1 MSKIEEEMITYN
13 ELLEFFEQQREIEFT
28 YKEKSYAFLSV
39 KDGFVLVCM
48 NKIITPVYE
57 DYSKLA
63 HEACIDK
70 VLFLELFQND
80 QIEITT
86 IF

>member
-1 MSKIEEEMITYN
+1 MEEEIITYN

-28 YKEKSYAFLSV
+28 YNEKLYAFLSV

-48 NKIITPVYE
+48 NKIISPVYK

-63 HEACIDK
+63 YETHIDE
-70 VLFLELFQND
+70 VPFLELFKNN
-80 QIEITT
+80 QIEITN
-86 IF
+86 FF

>member
-1 MSKIEEEMITYN
+1 MEEEVITYN

-28 YKEKSYAFLSV
+28 YNEKPYAFLSV

-48 NKIITPVYE
+48 NKIISPVYK

-63 HEACIDK
+63 HEVHIDE
-70 VLFLELFQND
+70 VPFLELFKKNR
-80 QIEITT
+80 IEITT
-86 IF
+86 VF